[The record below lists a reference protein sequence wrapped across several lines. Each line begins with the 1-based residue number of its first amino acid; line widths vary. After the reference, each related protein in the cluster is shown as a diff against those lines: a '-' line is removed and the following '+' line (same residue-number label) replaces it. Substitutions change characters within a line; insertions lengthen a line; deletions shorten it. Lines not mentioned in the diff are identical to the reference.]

1 VQLSQIA
8 QEEASDAPA
17 PDYRFARPDLAALTI
32 ELATIQSPG
41 AALTTG
47 TSHDRS
53 DQARG
58 VYSPTRARLPGH
70 DCDH

>member
-32 ELATIQSPG
+32 ELATERSRGI
-41 AALTTG
+41 LT
-47 TSHDRS
+47 S
-53 DQARG
+53 A
-58 VYSPTRARLPGH
+58 
-70 DCDH
+70 